1 MPRVPNKHGGG
12 SLTNAHG
19 LNFEQT
25 TSLDEALRRSGYRVS
40 DTGEVFHNDCL
51 IGYSKEKHK
60 FRKFLEIKG
69 VDLNVNSDVLLPDD
83 TFINIKNKTVYI
95 IEKKFQKGSGSVA
108 EKIQTCEYKKIQYS
122 KLVKQMGYNVEYVY
136 ILNDFFDDPKFNDV
150 LEFIRSKGCYY
161 YFNELPL
168 QFLGI

>member
-1 MPRVPNKHGGG
+1 MPRVPNRSGGG

-19 LNFEQT
+19 LLFEQT
-25 TSLDEALRRSGYRVS
+25 TSLDEALRHEGFVVS
-40 DTGEVFHNDCL
+40 EIGEVYCNHRL
-51 IGYSKEKHK
+51 IGYSKAKYK
-60 FRKFLEIKG
+60 FRKFLEING
-69 VDLNVNSDVLLPDD
+69 VDLSVNSDVLLPDD
-83 TFINIKNKTVYI
+83 AFINIDNKTVYI

-108 EKIQTCEYKKIQYS
+108 EKIQTCEYKKMQYF
-122 KLVKQMGYNVEYVY
+122 KLVKQMNYNVEYVY
-136 ILNDFFDDPKFNDV
+136 ILNDFFDDPKFNNV